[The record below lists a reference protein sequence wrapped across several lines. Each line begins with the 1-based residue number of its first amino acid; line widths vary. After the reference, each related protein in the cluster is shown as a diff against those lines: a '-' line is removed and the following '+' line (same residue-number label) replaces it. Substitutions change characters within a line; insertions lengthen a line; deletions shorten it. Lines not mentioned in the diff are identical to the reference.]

1 MRDGWLVCSGCSH
14 RIPFNAGAGQCSCG
28 GVFLVGYD
36 LERVK
41 ASWSVNPLKDRASTM
56 WRYHELLPVDRPN
69 EAVTLGEG
77 WTPMIRIP
85 EWEERLTLKRLW
97 VKRDEQNPTGSFKA
111 RGFSVAVSLLKE
123 RGIEKVAVPSNG
135 NAASALAAYAARGK
149 LQSYVF
155 VPMDCPG
162 IIVEESIRYGAKT
175 FRVDGLI
182 HDAGKII
189 EEGKSSEGWVNV
201 GTAKELGR
209 LEGKK
214 TMGLELAEQLSWEM
228 PDVLLYPTGGGSG
241 LIGIW
246 KALGELKEMGMLQGE
261 LPRFVSVQEVGCTP
275 VVDSFRSGAKKLVPY
290 GDDTTSSPTGVR
302 VPNPPA
308 GDLILSIL
316 RETGGTAVAVTRD
329 EILQAQAYM
338 GYQGIS
344 SSPEGAVVFAGLLHL
359 REAGEIRSGERVVLY
374 NTAHA
379 LKYLEWD
386 PPTSIPVIKNYK
398 EYAERVNTEHRATFM
413 NKNS

>member
-1 MRDGWLVCSGCSH
+1 MKDGWLVCSGCSYK
-14 RIPFNAGAGQCSCG
+14 IPYDAGIGQCTCG
-28 GVFLVGYD
+28 GIFFVGYD

-41 ASWSVNPLKDRASTM
+41 ASWAASPLRERASTM
-56 WRYHELLPVDRPN
+56 WRYHELLPVEHPE

-85 EWEERLTLKRLW
+85 DWEEKLSLNRLW

-123 RGIEKVAVPSNG
+123 RGINKVAVPSNG

-149 LQSYVF
+149 LEAFVF

-162 IIVEESIRYGAKT
+162 IIVEESMRYGAKT
-175 FRVDGLI
+175 YRVNGLI

-189 EEGKSSEGWVNV
+189 EDGKSSEGWINA

-214 TMGLELAEQLSWEM
+214 TMGLELAEQLSFEM

-246 KALGELKEMGMLQGE
+246 KALCELKEMGLLHGD

-275 VVDSFRSGAKKLVPY
+275 VVDIFHSGAKDFVPY
-290 GDDTTSSPTGVR
+290 SEDTTSSPTGVR

-308 GDLILSIL
+308 GGLILSIL
-316 RETGGTAVAVTRD
+316 RKTGGTAVAVDQR
-329 EILQAQAYM
+329 EIRQAQNYM
-338 GYQGIS
+338 EHQGIS
-344 SSPEGAVVFAGLLHL
+344 ASPEGAIVFASLLRL
-359 REAGEIRSGERVVLY
+359 RETGDIRAGERVVLY

-379 LKYLEWD
+379 LKYLEW
-386 PPTSIPVIKNYK
+386 PLPSSIPVISNYR
-398 EYAERVNTEHRATFM
+398 EYAAKIANAQQITPQE
-413 NKNS
+413 